1 MAPRA
6 PRAPQLQV
14 EVVPSCAKRI
24 RRAADVGLPWVY
36 FFDFDWMKPCKMQK
50 GKRRVHVGEV
60 GDLKDLSGSDGI
72 PSHWD
77 DGDEHLVT
85 DITVAQYRERLQG
98 RQNTQ
103 ARVGHAWELEHTV
116 TKHKLHV
123 AKHENRS
130 VLVSLYEQ
138 CAEVCQVKVSTW
150 GDETCDQCLQ
160 AALEFMIEIG
170 QKYAKD
176 ELKKD
181 ELYKY
186 RDQKL
191 KSINSDANTRG
202 RRTRIRG
209 KASPSR
215 AEGTEASEA
224 TEYAAQEPPVKRP
237 RKPKLASEP
246 GVKDQK
252 KKQKEQEKMEKRVM
266 ELELPKENLV
276 TPREAPRTP
285 ITEGR
290 SSVPGLPFFTMPS
303 MSLDMELE
311 ALF

>member
-1 MAPRA
+1 
-6 PRAPQLQV
+6 
-14 EVVPSCAKRI
+14 
-24 RRAADVGLPWVY
+24 
-36 FFDFDWMKPCKMQK
+36 MKPCKMQK
-50 GKRRVHVGEV
+50 GKKKVHVGEV

-77 DGDEHLVT
+77 DGDKHLVT

-103 ARVGHAWELEHTV
+103 ALVGHAWELEHTV

-123 AKHENRS
+123 AKHQNRS
-130 VLVSLYEQ
+130 VLVLLYEQ
-138 CAEVCQVKVSTW
+138 CAQVCQVKVSTW
-150 GDETCDQCLQ
+150 GDETSDECLK
-160 AALEFMIEIG
+160 AALEFMTEIG

-191 KSINSDANTRG
+191 KSINPDANKRG
-202 RRTRIRG
+202 RRMRIRG
-209 KASPSR
+209 KASPSP

-224 TEYAAQEPPVKRP
+224 TQNAAQEPPVKRP

-252 KKQKEQEKMEKRVM
+252 KKQKEQEKMEKKVM
-266 ELELPKENLV
+266 ELEPPKENFV
-276 TPREAPRTP
+276 TSREAPRTP
-285 ITEGR
+285 ITESR
-290 SSVPGLPFFTMPS
+290 SSVPGLPVFTMPS

-311 ALF
+311 AFF